1 MGFFNLGSQPGN
13 INTFLLLGILVASA
27 LSTPLE
33 ILNYKDEEA
42 GHGHVMS
49 GEPGV
54 QVEGEYF
61 WKAPEDDSPIK
72 LVYSAGAEG
81 YVAVGDHL
89 PLSPAVPEAPVMEL
103 PVMVDFTPEVAEAR
117 SAFMKVFDEVKMREA
132 RDEVEENAVD
142 DMVVVDAD
150 SLERKRRDADPQLNY
165 FNNFYAPAYP
175 HYYVYPTVSRVVEA
189 EESEDVDTEMKDED
203 EMVAEKNA
211 EGVKYYTPSYQY
223 YPGFPSV
230 VYPFQQVA
238 PVKAVSNVQVR
249 YPLYQQSSYPGYP
262 ALTFNPTN
270 QVVLGQPQPVAAA
283 AGQPGSRILPEQVQE
298 GEDEPAALLL

>member
-1 MGFFNLGSQPGN
+1 MGYFNLGSQPGN
-13 INTFLLLGILVASA
+13 MKTFFLLGTLVVSV

-54 QVEGEYF
+54 QVEGEYY
-61 WKAPEDDSPIK
+61 WKAPEEDSPIK

-103 PVMVDFTPEVAEAR
+103 PVMVEFTPEVAEAR

-142 DMVVVDAD
+142 DMVVIDAD

-189 EESEDVDTEMKDED
+189 ESEDVDVEMKDED
-203 EMVAEKNA
+203 EMVAEKNV

-238 PVKAVSNVQVR
+238 PVKAVSNVQHVQVR
-249 YPLYQQSSYPGYP
+249 YPLYPGYP

-270 QVVLGQPQPVAAA
+270 QINQITLGQPVADAE
-283 AGQPGSRILPEQVQE
+283 QPGSRILPEQIQD
-298 GEDEPAALLL
+298 GEEEPAALLL